1 MPRAGQRIKTRKPAP
16 VKPSVARKASADT
29 LAHNRLVRYM
39 EEHFEWMLITGYS
52 ADTVRSRRQALRKF
66 IAWADER
73 GLDDPR
79 EITKPMLERYQRF
92 LFYYR
97 KPDTAGGGKHA
108 GQPLS
113 ITMQYQ
119 YLAPL
124 KTWFRWL
131 SREHHILANPAA
143 DLDLPRQPKRLPRS
157 VPSVQ
162 EVEAILAEA
171 EPTNPQGLRD
181 RALLET
187 LYATGLRRMEL
198 AGTAVYDVDLGRGI
212 LWVRH
217 GKGGRERVV
226 PLGER
231 ARAWLDK
238 YLIEARP
245 ALLAHDTAA
254 LFLSDYGES
263 VHADFISAKV
273 KRYMAF
279 AGVDKVGSAHL
290 LRHACATHML
300 EGGADIRFIQEMLGH
315 ANIETTEIYT
325 HVSIDKLIAVHKA
338 THPSRLQ
345 RRTTAPGSSNGP
357 VSGPSLDEARETAV
371 EALLNAM
378 AADSEDTD
386 DDGADAVAA
395 DALRRR

>member
-16 VKPSVARKASADT
+16 VKPSVRTRRAIDDA
-29 LAHNRLVRYM
+29 LAHNLLTRYM
-39 EEHFEWMLITGYS
+39 DEHFEWMLVTGYS
-52 ADTVRSRRQALRKF
+52 ADTVRARRVALRKF

-73 GLDDPR
+73 GLADPR
-79 EITKPMLERYQRF
+79 EITKPMLERYQRW

-97 KPDTAGGGKHA
+97 KPAGKDA
-108 GQPLS
+108 GAPLT
-113 ITMQYQ
+113 IAMQYQ

-171 EPTNPQGLRD
+171 EPTSAQGQRD

-198 AGTAVYDVDLGRGI
+198 AGTAVYDADLTRGI

-231 ARAWLDK
+231 AKAWLDK
-238 YLIEARP
+238 YLTEARP
-245 ALLAHDTAA
+245 ELLAHDTTA
-254 LFLSDYGES
+254 LFLNDYGEPA
-263 VHADFISAKV
+263 HAEFVSGKV
-273 KRYMAF
+273 KRYMEF
-279 AGVDKVGSAHL
+279 AGVQKIGSAHL

-325 HVSIDKLIAVHKA
+325 HVSIDKLIAVHA
-338 THPSRLQ
+338 STHPSRLQ
-345 RRTTAPGSSNGP
+345 RHRDAQTP
-357 VSGPSLDEARETAV
+357 VSGPSLDEARD
-371 EALLNAM
+371 ALLRAID
-378 AADSEDTD
+378 ADSD
-386 DDGADAVAA
+386 DDADDATGAVAA

>member
-1 MPRAGQRIKTRKPAP
+1 MPRAGQRIKTRKPSA
-16 VKPSVARKASADT
+16 VKPAGGKRKTTDE
-29 LAHNRLVRYM
+29 LAHNRLIRYM
-39 EEHFEWMLITGYS
+39 EDHFEWMLVTGYS
-52 ADTVRSRRQALRKF
+52 TYTIDARRVALRKF
-66 IAWADER
+66 IRWADER

-97 KPDTAGGGKHA
+97 KPEGRDAGA
-108 GQPLS
+108 ALS
-113 ITMQYQ
+113 IGMQYQ

-124 KTWFRWL
+124 KTWFRWM

-171 EPTNPQGLRD
+171 EHDTAQGLRD
-181 RALLET
+181 RALLEV

-198 AGTAVYDVDLGRGI
+198 PGVAIYDVDLARGL

-231 ARAWLDK
+231 AMAWLDK

-245 ALLAHDTAA
+245 ELLVADTAA
-254 LFLSDYGES
+254 LFLTDYGEP
-263 VHADFISAKV
+263 VQPHYVANIV
-273 KRYMAF
+273 KRYMRF
-279 AGVDKVGSAHL
+279 AGVDKVGATHL

-315 ANIETTEIYT
+315 ASIETTEIYT
-325 HVSIDKLIAVHKA
+325 HVSIDKLVAVHRA
-338 THPSRLQ
+338 THPSRL
-345 RRTTAPGSSNGP
+345 RRHRDAQTP
-357 VSGPSLDEARETAV
+357 VSGPSLDEARE
-371 EALLNAM
+371 ALLAVIGG
-378 AADSEDTD
+378 
-386 DDGADAVAA
+386 DGDADAP
-395 DALRRR
+395 

>member
-1 MPRAGQRIKTRKPAP
+1 MPRAGQRLKTRKPATR
-16 VKPSVARKASADT
+16 KPPGRAHQRDDA
-29 LAHNRLVRYM
+29 LAGNRLTRYM
-39 EEHFEWMLITGYS
+39 DEHFEWMLITGYS
-52 ADTVRSRRQALRKF
+52 ADTVRARRQALRKF
-66 IAWADER
+66 IRWADER

-79 EITKPMLERYQRF
+79 EITKPMLERYQRW

-97 KPDTAGGGKHA
+97 KPEGRDA
-108 GQPLS
+108 GQPLTIS
-113 ITMQYQ
+113 MQYQ

-171 EPTNPQGLRD
+171 EPDSAQGLRD
-181 RALLET
+181 RALLEV

-198 AGTAVYDVDLGRGI
+198 PGVAIYDVDLQRGL

-231 ARAWLDK
+231 AVAWLDK
-238 YLIEARP
+238 YMIEARP
-245 ALLAHDTAA
+245 QLLAADTAA
-254 LFLSDYGES
+254 LFLTDYGQPIRPEQ
-263 VHADFISAKV
+263 VADKV
-273 KRYMAF
+273 KRYMRF
-279 AGVDKVGSAHL
+279 AGVDKTGSTHL

-315 ANIETTEIYT
+315 ASIETTEIYT
-325 HVSIDKLIAVHKA
+325 HVSIDKLIAVHGA

-345 RRTTAPGSSNGP
+345 RRKTGAGGDEAP
-357 VSGPSLDEARETAV
+357 VKGPSLDEARE
-371 EALLNAM
+371 ALLRAID
-378 AADSEDTD
+378 ADGD
-386 DDGADAVAA
+386 DDREDVAGAVAA

>member
-1 MPRAGQRIKTRKPAP
+1 MPRAGQRLKTRKPAA
-16 VKPSVARKASADT
+16 VKPVVRQNKPADA

-39 EEHFEWMLITGYS
+39 EDHFEWMLVTGYS
-52 ADTVRSRRQALRKF
+52 ADTVRARRQALRKF
-66 IAWADER
+66 IGWADER

-79 EITKPMLERYQRF
+79 EITKPMLERYQRW

-97 KPDTAGGGKHA
+97 KPEGKDAGG
-108 GQPLS
+108 PLS
-113 ITMQYQ
+113 IGMQYQ

-124 KTWFRWL
+124 KTWFRWM

-143 DLDLPRQPKRLPRS
+143 DLDLPRQPERLPRS

-171 EPTNPQGLRD
+171 EPGTAQGLRD
-181 RALLET
+181 RALLEV

-198 AGTAVYDVDLGRGI
+198 AGAAVYDADLARGI

-231 ARAWLDK
+231 AMAWLDK
-238 YLIEARP
+238 YLVEARP
-245 ALLAHDTAA
+245 QLLSADTTA
-254 LFLSDYGES
+254 LFLNDYGEP
-263 VHADFISAKV
+263 VHADFISGKV
-273 KRYMAF
+273 KRYMEF
-279 AGVDKVGSAHL
+279 AGVEKVGSAHL

-315 ANIETTEIYT
+315 ANIETTQIYT
-325 HVSIDKLIAVHKA
+325 HVSIDKLIAVHA
-338 THPSRLQ
+338 STHPSRLQ
-345 RRTTAPGSSNGP
+345 RRRGAEAP
-357 VSGPSLDEARETAV
+357 VSGPSLNEARD
-371 EALLNAM
+371 ALLSAI
-378 AADSEDTD
+378 AAEREDVD
-386 DDGADAVAA
+386 DEGAGDVAA
-395 DALRRR
+395 DAPTARR

>member
-1 MPRAGQRIKTRKPAP
+1 MPRAGQRIKTRKPTAT
-16 VKPSVARKASADT
+16 KPTGRPRQRLDDA
-29 LAHNRLVRYM
+29 LAHNRLMRYM
-39 EEHFEWMLITGYS
+39 DEHFEWMLVTGYS
-52 ADTVRSRRQALRKF
+52 ADTIRARRVALRKF

-73 GLDDPR
+73 GLADPR
-79 EITKPMLERYQRF
+79 EITKPMLERYQRW

-97 KPDTAGGGKHA
+97 KPDGKDAGA
-108 GQPLS
+108 PLT
-113 ITMQYQ
+113 IAMQYQ

-124 KTWFRWL
+124 KTWFRWM

-171 EPTNPQGLRD
+171 EPDHPQGLRD

-198 AGTAVYDVDLGRGI
+198 AGTAVYDVDLTRGV

-231 ARAWLDK
+231 AMAWLDK
-238 YLIEARP
+238 YLTEARP
-245 ALLAHDTAA
+245 ELLAGDTAA
-254 LFLSDYGES
+254 LFVNDYGEPA
-263 VHADFISAKV
+263 HADFISGKV
-273 KRYMAF
+273 KRYMEF
-279 AGVDKVGSAHL
+279 AGVEKVGSAHL

-325 HVSIDKLIAVHKA
+325 HVAIDKLIAVHA
-338 THPSRLQ
+338 STHPSRLQ
-345 RRTTAPGSSNGP
+345 RRRDDQTAP
-357 VSGPSLDEARETAV
+357 VRGPSLDEARQ
-371 EALLNAM
+371 ALLQVI
-378 AADSEDTD
+378 AAEGEAD
-386 DDGADAVAA
+386 DEAPPV
-395 DALRRR
+395 R

>member
-1 MPRAGQRIKTRKPAP
+1 MPRAGQRIKTRKPTAT
-16 VKPSVARKASADT
+16 KPTGRPRRGLDDA
-29 LAHNRLVRYM
+29 LAHNRLMRYM
-39 EEHFEWMLITGYS
+39 DEHFEWMLVTGYS
-52 ADTVRSRRQALRKF
+52 ADTIRARRVALRKF

-73 GLDDPR
+73 GLADPR
-79 EITKPMLERYQRF
+79 EITKPMLERYQRW

-97 KPDTAGGGKHA
+97 KPEGKDAGA
-108 GQPLS
+108 PLT
-113 ITMQYQ
+113 IAMQYQ

-124 KTWFRWL
+124 KTWFRWM

-171 EPTNPQGLRD
+171 EPDHPQGLRD

-198 AGTAVYDVDLGRGI
+198 AGTAVYDVDLTRGV

-217 GKGGRERVV
+217 GKGNRERVV

-231 ARAWLDK
+231 AMAWLDK
-238 YLIEARP
+238 YLTEARP
-245 ALLAHDTAA
+245 ELLAGDTPA
-254 LFLSDYGES
+254 LFVNDYGEPA
-263 VHADFISAKV
+263 HADFISGKV
-273 KRYMAF
+273 KRYMEF
-279 AGVDKVGSAHL
+279 AGVEKVGSAHL

-325 HVSIDKLIAVHKA
+325 HVSIDKLIAVHA
-338 THPSRLQ
+338 STHPSRLQ
-345 RRTTAPGSSNGP
+345 RRRSDRTAP
-357 VSGPSLDEARETAV
+357 VRGPSLDEARQ
-371 EALLNAM
+371 ALLQAIE
-378 AADSEDTD
+378 AEGEADDEAPS
-386 DDGADAVAA
+386 V
-395 DALRRR
+395 R

>member
-1 MPRAGQRIKTRKPAP
+1 LLLLPPLEPDMPRAGQRIKTRKPAA
-16 VKPSVARKASADT
+16 VKPSGRGNKRDDD

-39 EEHFEWMLITGYS
+39 EDHFEWMLVSGYS
-52 ADTVRSRRQALRKF
+52 ASTVTARRQHLRRF
-66 IAWADER
+66 IRWADER

-92 LFYYR
+92 LFYWR
-97 KPDTAGGGKHA
+97 KEDGAALTVG
-108 GQPLS
+108 
-113 ITMQYQ
+113 MQYQ

-124 KTWFRWL
+124 KTWFRWM

-171 EPTNPQGLRD
+171 EHDNAQGLRD
-181 RALLET
+181 RALLEV

-198 AGTAVYDVDLGRGI
+198 AGAAVYDVDLTRGI

-226 PLGER
+226 PLGAR
-231 ARAWLDK
+231 AAAWLDK
-238 YLIEARP
+238 YLTEARP
-245 ALLAHDTAA
+245 ELLTTDCTA
-254 LFLSDYGES
+254 LFVNDYGEPVS
-263 VHADFISAKV
+263 ADFISGKV
-273 KRYMAF
+273 KRYMEF
-279 AGVDKVGSAHL
+279 AGVEKIGSAHL

-315 ANIETTEIYT
+315 ANIETTQIYT
-325 HVSIDKLIAVHKA
+325 HVSIDKLLEVHRA

-345 RRTTAPGSSNGP
+345 RRRGDEA
-357 VSGPSLDEARETAV
+357 VVKGPSLDEAREAFLSAIAAEG
-371 EALLNAM
+371 EAEA
-378 AADSEDTD
+378 T
-386 DDGADAVAA
+386 
-395 DALRRR
+395 

>member
-1 MPRAGQRIKTRKPAP
+1 MPRAGQRIKTRKPTA
-16 VKPSVARKASADT
+16 VKPSGRPRRSSDDT

-39 EEHFEWMLITGYS
+39 EDHFEWMLVTGYS
-52 ADTVRSRRQALRKF
+52 ADTVRARRQALRKF
-66 IAWADER
+66 IRWADER
-73 GLDDPR
+73 GLGDPR
-79 EITKPMLERYQRF
+79 EITRPMLERYQRF
-92 LFYYR
+92 LYYYR
-97 KPDTAGGGKHA
+97 KPEGKDAGA
-108 GQPLS
+108 PLT
-113 ITMQYQ
+113 IGMQYQ

-124 KTWFRWL
+124 KTWFRWM

-171 EPTNPQGLRD
+171 EPGTAQGLRD

-198 AGTAVYDVDLGRGI
+198 AGAAIYDVDLGRGL

-231 ARAWLDK
+231 AMAWLDK
-238 YLIEARP
+238 YLTESRP
-245 ALLAHDTAA
+245 QLLAADTTA
-254 LFLSDYGES
+254 LFLTDYGEP
-263 VHADFISAKV
+263 VRADFISGKV
-273 KRYMAF
+273 KRYMEF
-279 AGVDKVGSAHL
+279 AGVNKVGSAHL

-315 ANIETTEIYT
+315 ANIETTQIYT
-325 HVSIDKLIAVHKA
+325 HVSIDKLIAVHRA

-345 RRTTAPGSSNGP
+345 RHRDTQTP
-357 VSGPSLDEARETAV
+357 VSGPRAWT
-371 EALLNAM
+371 
-378 AADSEDTD
+378 
-386 DDGADAVAA
+386 
-395 DALRRR
+395 RRAKRS

>member
-1 MPRAGQRIKTRKPAP
+1 MPRAGQRLKTRKRAAH
-16 VKPSVARKASADT
+16 KPPGRAHSRDDA

-39 EEHFEWMLITGYS
+39 DEHFEWMLVTGYS
-52 ADTVRSRRQALRKF
+52 ADTVRARRQALRKF

-79 EITKPMLERYQRF
+79 EITKPMLERYQRW

-97 KPDTAGGGKHA
+97 KPDTPQGRKDA
-108 GQPLS
+108 GQPLTIS
-113 ITMQYQ
+113 MQYQ

-143 DLDLPRQPKRLPRS
+143 DLDLPKQPKRLPRS

-171 EPTNPQGLRD
+171 EPDSAQGLRD
-181 RALLET
+181 RALLEV

-198 AGTAVYDVDLGRGI
+198 PGVAIYDVDLQRGL

-226 PLGER
+226 PLGGR
-231 ARAWLDK
+231 AVAWLDK
-238 YLIEARP
+238 YLTEARP
-245 ALLAHDTAA
+245 ELLAADTAA
-254 LFLSDYGES
+254 LFLTDYGQPIKPEQ
-263 VHADFISAKV
+263 VADKV
-273 KRYMAF
+273 KRYMRF
-279 AGVDKVGSAHL
+279 AGIDKIGSTHL

-315 ANIETTEIYT
+315 ASIETTEIYT
-325 HVSIDKLIAVHKA
+325 HVSIDKLIAVHGA

-345 RRTTAPGSSNGP
+345 RRKAGAGGDEAP
-357 VSGPSLDEARETAV
+357 VKGPSLDEARE
-371 EALLNAM
+371 ALLRSID
-378 AADSEDTD
+378 ADSDDIDEDVPGD
-386 DDGADAVAA
+386 VAA

>member
-1 MPRAGQRIKTRKPAP
+1 MARVARRYPKTRKPA
-16 VKPSVARKASADT
+16 ARPPDALS
-29 LAHNRLVRYM
+29 HNRLLRYM
-39 EEHFEWMLITGYS
+39 EEHFDWMLVTGYS
-52 ADTVRSRRQALRKF
+52 ADTIRARRVAIRKF
-66 IAWADER
+66 IGWADER
-73 GLDDPR
+73 GLSDPR
-79 EITKPMLERYQRF
+79 EITKPMLERYQRW

-97 KPDTAGGGKHA
+97 KPEGHDAGA
-108 GQPLS
+108 PLS

-131 SREHHILANPAA
+131 SREHHVLANPAA

-157 VPSVQ
+157 IPSVQ

-171 EPTNPQGLRD
+171 DPATPQGLRD

-198 AGTAVYDVDLGRGI
+198 PGVGVYDADLPRGL

-226 PLGER
+226 PLGDR
-231 ARAWLDK
+231 AMAWLDK
-238 YLIEARP
+238 YIAEARP
-245 ALLAHDTAA
+245 QLLAGPDGNGRAA
-254 LFLSDYGES
+254 LFLNDHGEPIRPEQL
-263 VHADFISAKV
+263 ADKV
-273 KRYMAF
+273 KRYMRL
-279 AGVDKVGSAHL
+279 AGVDKPGATHL

-315 ANIETTEIYT
+315 ASIETTEIYT
-325 HVSIDKLIAVHKA
+325 HVSIDKLIAVHRA

-345 RRTTAPGSSNGP
+345 RRTTGAEGREAP
-357 VSGPSLDEARETAV
+357 VSGPSLAEARRALQRAI
-371 EALLNAM
+371 EADAQ
-378 AADSEDTD
+378 ADGEDAD
-386 DDGADAVAA
+386 DDAAGGVAA
-395 DALRRR
+395 DA

>member
-1 MPRAGQRIKTRKPAP
+1 VARVAGRYPKTRKPA
-16 VKPSVARKASADT
+16 ARPPDA
-29 LAHNRLVRYM
+29 LAHNRLIRYM
-39 EEHFEWMLITGYS
+39 EDHFEWMLVTGYS
-52 ADTVRSRRQALRKF
+52 ADTVRARRQALRKF
-66 IAWADER
+66 IGWADER
-73 GLDDPR
+73 GLADPR
-79 EITKPMLERYQRF
+79 EITKPMLERYQRW

-97 KPDTAGGGKHA
+97 KPEGRDA

-157 VPSVQ
+157 IPSVQ

-171 EPTNPQGLRD
+171 DPATPQGLRD

-198 AGTAVYDVDLGRGI
+198 PGVGVYDVDLPRGL
-212 LWVRH
+212 LWVRQ
-217 GKGGRERVV
+217 GKGGRQRVV

-231 ARAWLDK
+231 AMAWLDK
-238 YLIEARP
+238 YLAEARP
-245 ALLAHDTAA
+245 QLLAADTEA
-254 LFLSDYGES
+254 LFLSDHGEPIKPEQ
-263 VHADFISAKV
+263 VADKV
-273 KRYMAF
+273 KRYMRL
-279 AGVDKVGSAHL
+279 AGVDKPGSTHL

-315 ANIETTEIYT
+315 ASIETTEIYT
-325 HVSIDKLIAVHKA
+325 HVSIDKLIAVHGA

-345 RRTTAPGSSNGP
+345 RHRGDETLTNGP
-357 VSGPSLDEARETAV
+357 VSGPSLAEARQALQRAI
-371 EALLNAM
+371 EADHEPGA
-378 AADSEDTD
+378 EDAD
-386 DDGADAVAA
+386 DDAAGGVAA
-395 DALRRR
+395 DA

>member
-1 MPRAGQRIKTRKPAP
+1 MPRAGQRVKTRKRAA
-16 VKPSVARKASADT
+16 VKPRPRTHKPADA
-29 LAHNRLVRYM
+29 LAHNRLLRFM
-39 EEHFEWMLITGYS
+39 EEHFEWLRVTGYS
-52 ADTVRSRRQALRKF
+52 PYTIGARRQAIRKF
-66 IAWADER
+66 IAWCDER

-79 EITKPMLERYQRF
+79 EITKPMLERYQRY

-97 KPDTAGGGKHA
+97 KPEGKDA
-108 GQPLS
+108 GQPLTIS
-113 ITMQYQ
+113 MQYQ

-124 KTWFRWL
+124 KTWFRWM

-171 EPTNPQGLRD
+171 EPDTAQGLRD
-181 RALLET
+181 RALLEV

-198 AGTAVYDVDLGRGI
+198 PGVAIYDVDLKRG
-212 LWVRH
+212 LMWVRQ
-217 GKGGRERVV
+217 GKGGRQRVV

-231 ARAWLDK
+231 AAAWVDK
-238 YLIEARP
+238 YLTEARP
-245 ALLAHDTAA
+245 QFLVADTEA
-254 LFLSDYGES
+254 LFLTDYGEPMQPHH
-263 VHADFISAKV
+263 VADRV
-273 KRYMAF
+273 KRYMRF
-279 AGVDKVGSAHL
+279 AGVDKTGSTHL

-315 ANIETTEIYT
+315 ANLETTEIYT

-345 RRTTAPGSSNGP
+345 RRRDAQPP
-357 VSGPSLDEARETAV
+357 VSGPKPRRGTRRAPAGHSARQR
-371 EALLNAM
+371 
-378 AADSEDTD
+378 
-386 DDGADAVAA
+386 GP
-395 DALRRR
+395 

>member
-1 MPRAGQRIKTRKPAP
+1 VPRAGQRIKTRKPTAS
-16 VKPSVARKASADT
+16 KPPGRPRRASDDAI
-29 LAHNRLVRYM
+29 AHNLLTRYM
-39 EEHFEWMLITGYS
+39 DEHFEWMLITGYS
-52 ADTVRSRRQALRKF
+52 ADTVRARRVALRKF

-79 EITKPMLERYQRF
+79 EITKPMLERYQRW

-97 KPDTAGGGKHA
+97 KPAGKDA
-108 GQPLS
+108 GAPLT
-113 ITMQYQ
+113 IAMQYQ

-171 EPTNPQGLRD
+171 EPTSVQGLRD
-181 RALLET
+181 RALLEV

-198 AGTAVYDVDLGRGI
+198 AGTAVYDADLTRGI

-217 GKGGRERVV
+217 GKGNRERVV

-231 ARAWLDK
+231 AKAWLDK
-238 YLIEARP
+238 YLTEARP
-245 ALLAHDTAA
+245 ELLANDTTA
-254 LFLSDYGES
+254 LFLNDYGEG
-263 VHADFISAKV
+263 VHAEFVSAKV
-273 KRYMAF
+273 KRHMAF
-279 AGVDKVGSAHL
+279 AGVEKTGSAHL

-315 ANIETTEIYT
+315 ANLETTEIYT
-325 HVSIDKLIAVHKA
+325 HVSIDKLIAVHGA

-345 RRTTAPGSSNGP
+345 RRKTGAGDDEPP
-357 VSGPSLDEARETAV
+357 VKGPSLDEARD
-371 EALLNAM
+371 ALLRSIE
-378 AADSEDTD
+378 ADSD
-386 DDGADAVAA
+386 DSDADDACDVAA